1 MLFVFNSIDDI
12 SLQINVREYRRGNQK
27 KDNPEKLVTY
37 TSSTQDEEN
46 QTNNITQHVVD
57 FEIFVV
63 FTVLLFSY
71 ICKQIKLT

>member
-12 SLQINVREYRRGNQK
+12 SLQINVREYRRGNKK